1 MLGKVGIALE
11 YAWRRSGPMCMS
23 PSQLGVF
30 ARSSSE
36 APRPDLEYHVQPLSL
51 PKFGDPLH
59 AFDAFTASVCNLR
72 PTSRG
77 SVHVTTPDPLQPPQI
92 APNYLAT
99 DEDRQIAAASLRLTR
114 RIMAASALA
123 RFEPEELVPGAS
135 IQGDEALARAAGDIG
150 TTIFHPV
157 GTCRMG
163 RAEETGSV
171 VDARLRVHGI
181 AGLRVVDAS
190 VMPTITSGNT
200 NSPTLMIAEKACDM
214 IREDRAARRAGSS
227 SSTRAPQPEPAAPA
241 TLARAP
247 GVIMSTTSTINSGLA
262 SIAVAVTGAGVPVVF
277 LHAGVADRRM
287 WSAQAE
293 AVTAAGFRAVAY
305 DRRGFGDT
313 LSVDEGFSHVDD
325 LVAVLDAVAA
335 GERAIL
341 VGCSQ
346 GGRIALDA
354 TLVHPDRVRA
364 LVLVAPAISGAPEI
378 EDVSPAIKAWIERME
393 AAEASADVDRI
404 NALEAHAW
412 LDGPL
417 APEGR
422 VSGAARELFLDMNEL
437 ALRAEQRG
445 TEIPPP
451 SAWERV
457 GEIPLPALVMWGDL
471 DFPHVSLRCDYLVKS
486 MPKARAHRL
495 PGAAHLPNLED
506 PEGFNRTLL
515 DFVAVA

>member
-1 MLGKVGIALE
+1 MIAAE
-11 YAWRRSGPMCMS
+11 YAWRRSGPMSMS

-30 ARSSSE
+30 ARSSPE
-36 APRPDLEYHVQPLSL
+36 VTRPDVEYHVQPLSL

-59 AFDAFTASVCNLR
+59 TFDAFTASVCNLR

-77 SVHVTTPDPLQPPQI
+77 SIHVATPGSAQPAASSRRI
-92 APNYLAT
+92 ILST
-99 DEDRQIAAASLRLTR
+99 DEDRRVAAASLRLTR
-114 RIMAASALA
+114 RIVGAPALA
-123 RFEPEELVPGAS
+123 KFAPDELLPGAYVHERRGPRS
-135 IQGDEALARAAGDIG
+135 RCRRHRHDHLPSCRHLPHGTRAGDRAPWSTRG
-150 TTIFHPV
+150 CACTASPGCASRTRRS
-157 GTCRMG
+157 CR
-163 RAEETGSV
+163 
-171 VDARLRVHGI
+171 L
-181 AGLRVVDAS
+181 
-190 VMPTITSGNT
+190 ITSGNT

-227 SSTRAPQPEPAAPA
+227 SSTRARAAGA
-241 TLARAP
+241 GGTRHACARA

-313 LSVDEGFSHVDD
+313 LCVDEGFSHVDD

-354 TLVHPDRVRA
+354 TLAHPDRVRA

-445 TEIPPP
+445 TEIPPT

-457 GEIPLPALVMWGDL
+457 GEIALPALVMWGEL

-495 PGAAHLPNLED
+495 RGAAHLPNLED